1 MASRASAKRNSDWRI
16 MLKRGL
22 VRAAKLL
29 GALALGIFVVFLA
42 LALLSYH
49 ASDPSMNTVAGT
61 PPRNMMG
68 IAGSYAADFLT
79 AKAIARALIAALEQ
93 PATVAGISF
102 APAFLDAERGPD
114 TEDLGGGARV
124 ERVSLDFFIWFSP
137 AA

>member
-1 MASRASAKRNSDWRI
+1 MEEALIARLLAAAPLTALVGNRI
-16 MLKRGL
+16 NWGL
-22 VRAAKLL
+22 RVQGEPLPALTLANVSPGRSYTYKGAA
-29 GALALGIFVVFLA
+29 G
-42 LALLSYH
+42 LS
-49 ASDPSMNTVAGT
+49 G
-61 PPRNMMG
+61 PRVQFDG
-68 IAGSYAADFLT
+68 YAADFLT

-114 TEDLGGGARV
+114 TEELGGGLRV